1 MKNYISIVIL
11 FFCGLLFS
19 CSEETV
25 ISGTTYCKTF
35 ITGYLTPETISVEN
49 ANSEIKLTFK
59 GQIIT
64 SGKTFD
70 ELSKYYNDLTYNRN
84 VIYGPR
90 IAVNDSVCK
99 MTIKTVD
106 DFDASHLAGS
116 DISDFIFNNI
126 PVSLDTNNII
136 KINNYLIDSGVKC
149 ISPSIFSYPFNEV
162 YAVINAMKNKGY
174 IFSEDSFPTD
184 FWKEYDSH
192 AKFNMLLKDNYL
204 PDEFLEENGL
214 VRISERRYFN
224 PVMGHFVSAN
234 YDNPLPNLK
243 K

>member
-1 MKNYISIVIL
+1 MKNYYSIVLL

-25 ISGTTYCKTF
+25 ISGATYCKTF

-59 GQIIT
+59 GKIIT

-70 ELSKYYNDLTYNRN
+70 ELSKYYNDLTYNRYVVN
-84 VIYGPR
+84 GPR

-116 DISDFIFNNI
+116 DISDLVECQY
-126 PVSLDTNNII
+126 VSYYDYIHNDYKIVNTKALQTQGLNGYSYIEGAEI
-136 KINNYLIDSGVKC
+136 K
-149 ISPSIFSYPFNEV
+149 
-162 YAVINAMKNKGY
+162 
-174 IFSEDSFPTD
+174 
-184 FWKEYDSH
+184 
-192 AKFNMLLKDNYL
+192 NMNLAD
-204 PDEFLEENGL
+204 
-214 VRISERRYFN
+214 IC
-224 PVMGHFVSAN
+224 
-234 YDNPLPNLK
+234 YDNTKLLAPEFMLK
-243 K
+243 FKKAPEKKGEYHFDLTVILNGEKLTKTIDFVFK